1 MRNLITI
8 FLICNSITKSENYN
22 LPTDFPEI
30 TVHYNNDSDSSN
42 IFISTYTVSNPVE
55 NNYIIIL
62 NHLGETIFFRKNEGI
77 VFDFKVQPNNLL
89 SFISIG
95 NNSENIVYIMDHTY
109 SMVDTISLDN
119 YSLDYHDFQILD
131 NGNYLTL
138 AKSYRILDLS
148 QEFEGGSPAALVEDY
163 IILELDQNNNI
174 VFEWNTSDHFNINDA
189 PHLDITS
196 QYIYYAHANSIEVD
210 YDGNI
215 LLSSRHMDEITKI
228 NRQTGEIIWRL
239 GGSNNQFTFLNDT
252 MDFYHS
258 IPVPFCYQHDARRL
272 ENGNIT
278 LFDNGNWKNPYF
290 SRAVEYEIDEV
301 NKTATRIWEYRDSS
315 LVYSEWMGNAQ
326 RLENGNTISIWN
338 TFDSTTSII
347 QANSNSEKTFE
358 LSLNNIFNPNYDKL
372 GIWSYRAFRFAW
384 EGSADRPYLW
394 SDTTQNN
401 IFSLN
406 FSQFGVNNIVKYYIY
421 QGFNEGT
428 MIKIDSTEN
437 NYYTI
442 PITDIEQNNI
452 FQISSIDID
461 GIESPKSNAVSF
473 VTSGLEIEKSVL
485 PSNVILNQNYPNPFN
500 PISKIQYNLPKKD
513 FVSITIYDVIGR
525 HIKTLVATEKD
536 PGLHS
541 IHWDATN
548 NVGQSVSAGVYLYSI
563 QAGDFRQTKKMIL
576 LK

>member
-406 FSQFGVNNIVKYYIY
+406 FSQFGVSNIVKYYIY

-473 VTSGLEIEKSVL
+473 ATSGLEIEKSVL

-525 HIKTLVATEKD
+525 HIKTLVATEKG

-548 NVGQSVSAGVYLYSI
+548 NVGQPVSAGVYLYSI

>member
-95 NNSENIVYIMDHTY
+95 NNSENIVYIMDQTY
-109 SMVDTISLDN
+109 SMVDTIRLDN

-406 FSQFGVNNIVKYYIY
+406 FSQFGVSNIVKYYIY

-473 VTSGLEIEKSVL
+473 TTSGLEIEKSVL

-525 HIKTLVATEKD
+525 HIKTLVATEKG

-548 NVGQSVSAGVYLYSI
+548 NVGQPVSAGVYLYSI

>member
-8 FLICNSITKSENYN
+8 FLICNSITKSDNYN

-95 NNSENIVYIMDHTY
+95 NNSENIVYIMDQTY
-109 SMVDTISLDN
+109 SMVDTIRLDN

-406 FSQFGVNNIVKYYIY
+406 FSQFGVSNIVKYYIY

-473 VTSGLEIEKSVL
+473 ATSGLEIEKSVL

-525 HIKTLVATEKD
+525 HIKTLVATEKG

-548 NVGQSVSAGVYLYSI
+548 NVGQPVSAGVYLYSI

>member
-95 NNSENIVYIMDHTY
+95 NNSENIVYIMDQTY
-109 SMVDTISLDN
+109 SMVDTIRLDN

-406 FSQFGVNNIVKYYIY
+406 FSQFGVSNIVKYYIY

-473 VTSGLEIEKSVL
+473 ATSGLEIEKSVL

-525 HIKTLVATEKD
+525 HIKTLVATEKG

-548 NVGQSVSAGVYLYSI
+548 NVGQPVSAGVYLYSI